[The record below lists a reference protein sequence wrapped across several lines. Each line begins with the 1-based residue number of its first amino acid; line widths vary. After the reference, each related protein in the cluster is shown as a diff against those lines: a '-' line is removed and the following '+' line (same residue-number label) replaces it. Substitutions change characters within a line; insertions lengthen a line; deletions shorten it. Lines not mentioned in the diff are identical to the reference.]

1 MNFAQIRAFYYVF
14 REGGVGRA
22 AHMLN
27 VSQPTISQHLKAL
40 EAEADVRLFERRGR
54 GLVLTADGAQ
64 VFAAVERMMRA
75 AADVEDALANEG
87 SLDGGHLRVVSDSP
101 PLSVRLLKRFRD
113 RHRNVAVSITVAS
126 KATIMARLEDGEA
139 DVGITVE
146 PTLGVDFI
154 GLPLQSEGLA
164 LCVWRDHPLTRMRH
178 VGVGVL
184 EDEVLLMREA
194 SSRTRGL
201 VEQALAQLG
210 ISPRETV
217 EIGDREALR
226 EAVAAKIGVTAFAM
240 SECPPDPR
248 LHYLPIHQAEM
259 SLVLHEHL
267 VFRKRI
273 RARPEVAA
281 FIEIA
286 REYGA
291 AGMARDGR
299 VLPRRTGRG
308 QEPGNAS

>member
-40 EAEADVRLFERRGR
+40 ETESDVHLFERRGR
-54 GLVLTADGAQ
+54 GLALTADGAQ
-64 VFAAVERMMRA
+64 VFAAVERLMRA
-75 AADVEDALANEG
+75 AAEVEDALAHEG
-87 SLDGGHLRVVSDSP
+87 TLDGGNLRVVSDSP
-101 PLSVRLLKRFRD
+101 PLAVRLLKRFRD
-113 RHRNVAVSITVAS
+113 RHRNVAVAITVAS
-126 KATIMARLEDGEA
+126 KATIMSQLEEGEA

-146 PTLGVDFI
+146 PTLGADFI
-154 GLPLQSEGLA
+154 GLPLQSEGLS

-184 EDEVLLMREA
+184 ASEVLLLREA
-194 SSRTRGL
+194 SSRTRSL
-201 VEQALAQLG
+201 LEQAMARLG
-210 ISPRETV
+210 VSPHEVV

-248 LHYLPIHQAEM
+248 LRYLPIHQPE
-259 SLVLHEHL
+259 SGLVLHEHL

-286 REYGA
+286 REYGTVA
-291 AGMARDGR
+291 AADEARPA
-299 VLPRRTGRG
+299 PRRRPLAPTG
-308 QEPGNAS
+308 